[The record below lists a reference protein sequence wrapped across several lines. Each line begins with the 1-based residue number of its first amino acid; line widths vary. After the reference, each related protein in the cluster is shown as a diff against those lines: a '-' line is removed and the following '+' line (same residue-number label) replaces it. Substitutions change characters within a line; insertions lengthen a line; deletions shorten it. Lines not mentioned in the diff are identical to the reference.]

1 MVVRRRPGR
10 LAKVMQMWGG
20 GRGGGT
26 GEGAQQPNG
35 WAAEEPSARSRFRVE
50 EDVAPDCS

>member
-26 GEGAQQPNG
+26 GEGAQQRNG